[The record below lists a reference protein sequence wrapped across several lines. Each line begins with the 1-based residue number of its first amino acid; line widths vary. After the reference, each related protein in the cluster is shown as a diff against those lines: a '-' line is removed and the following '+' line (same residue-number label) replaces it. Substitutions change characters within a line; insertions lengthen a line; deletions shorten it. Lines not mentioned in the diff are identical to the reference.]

1 MPTRH
6 LVRLGSIAV
15 SAIGLTLFCS
25 ACELLVDFDR
35 SKIPTEAGTVSF
47 GPDGGEGVDATIP
60 VGPDASADGAMA
72 SAEGSD
78 AEQADASPDAGAD
91 ASVEAGVAGD
101 AQADAPSGPTGDA
114 GDGAIEAASDGA
126 LPTVDDGASDDGL
139 ADATT
144 DAAPE

>member
-1 MPTRH
+1 
-6 LVRLGSIAV
+6 LCSIAV

-35 SKIPTEAGTVSF
+35 SKIPTEAGTASF

-60 VGPDASADGAMA
+60 VGGDASADGAMA
-72 SAEGSD
+72 SAEGSSE
-78 AEQADASPDAGAD
+78 AEVADASPDAGSD
-91 ASVEAGVAGD
+91 ASVEGGIAGD
-101 AQADAPSGPTGDA
+101 AQADAPSSPTVDA

-126 LPTVDDGASDDGL
+126 VLTVDDGASDDGL

-144 DAAPE
+144 DAASE